1 MKLTKEW
8 LNKKGA
14 CSSGIKWF
22 ISQDE
27 TDAGKVMLK
36 LVEEAKGDAALW
48 VLENKMNKKQS
59 VQLAVFS
66 ARLCLE
72 VFENEFPDDD
82 RPRKAIEAAE
92 AYIKNPCEQTKSAAW
107 SAAWSAESARSA
119 ASASWSAG
127 AAWSAASAAWSARRA
142 ASAARAAWSAGAA
155 SAASAASA
163 AWSAARKEI
172 QTKIIKQ
179 AIKIMGWEGN

>member
-119 ASASWSAG
+119 ASA
-127 AAWSAASAAWSARRA
+127 AS
-142 ASAARAAWSAGAA
+142 AAWSAGAA